1 MGHPARLSD
10 STDVIMWL
18 LLLVLGTV
26 VVKVTIS
33 GPVCV
38 CDDLY
43 SVGDLGDVC
52 TWFYF
57 SCPDCQLA
65 FAELGEDRSADW
77 NANFPV
83 CAAGDKQ
90 SPINLNQ
97 ASAVIVSP
105 DPGAITLNNYNSNLN
120 SILRPVKYSLQL
132 DYEDTQQSTTTTTTT
147 ATSTSTNATA
157 TPSTEPPSIITTEPS
172 TDPPSIITE
181 DYDDYEDP
189 SSFGRKNKR
198 NKRKRQKLKKKKNK
212 RKSRAMF
219 SRQDVG
225 APSITGGPLQDSY
238 IFHHA
243 EWHWGNDSST
253 GSEHYLEGVQ
263 YPAEIQLY
271 HWNTNYQSYEEACNM
286 TDGIV
291 AISFLYSPSATDNEN
306 LDKVLNYA
314 KNLNEDFIRSVCPA
328 SIESSVEDLIAE
340 YFQGDS
346 CGIDS
351 STTPLSIQAPLQLVD
366 LLPVG
371 GITPQDN
378 FYYYEGSY
386 TKPPCSQTVFWIN
399 YEKTIPISESQLNIF
414 RSLFWTNHAVQI
426 QLYDLDTE
434 TPYPIYENGTSINI
448 EKFDNSSNFR
458 NLQPLNIDFNP
469 EPTQPSTTSAP
480 LLERGFDFFGFLT
493 EVLFPDAGRMQSRQ
507 ETSTRVLSYRQ
518 FPVTGDD

>member
-97 ASAVIVSP
+97 ANAVIVSP

-147 ATSTSTNATA
+147 VSTSTTTTSTSTSTNATA
-157 TPSTEPPSIITTEPS
+157 STEPPSIITTESS
-172 TDPPSIITE
+172 TDPPSSIIE
-181 DYDDYEDP
+181 EYDDYEEP

-212 RKSRAMF
+212 RKSRARARF
-219 SRQDVG
+219 TRQNVT

-253 GSEHYLEGVQ
+253 GSEHYLEG
-263 YPAEIQLY
+263 
-271 HWNTNYQSYEEACNM
+271 
-286 TDGIV
+286 
-291 AISFLYSPSATDNEN
+291 
-306 LDKVLNYA
+306 
-314 KNLNEDFIRSVCPA
+314 
-328 SIESSVEDLIAE
+328 
-340 YFQGDS
+340 
-346 CGIDS
+346 
-351 STTPLSIQAPLQLVD
+351 
-366 LLPVG
+366 
-371 GITPQDN
+371 
-378 FYYYEGSY
+378 
-386 TKPPCSQTVFWIN
+386 
-399 YEKTIPISESQLNIF
+399 
-414 RSLFWTNHAVQI
+414 
-426 QLYDLDTE
+426 
-434 TPYPIYENGTSINI
+434 
-448 EKFDNSSNFR
+448 
-458 NLQPLNIDFNP
+458 
-469 EPTQPSTTSAP
+469 
-480 LLERGFDFFGFLT
+480 
-493 EVLFPDAGRMQSRQ
+493 
-507 ETSTRVLSYRQ
+507 
-518 FPVTGDD
+518 